1 MNWDRILF
9 IQVLEEL
16 LQVFMIFVGW
26 IIKCTPFAIISLIAA
41 AIGGQSDIS
50 EIMTQIGYLLA
61 AIMVGL
67 LIQLIVVYCG
77 MYAFFV
83 RKNPIPYLKQ
93 MVPAFTMAFACA
105 SSAATLPV
113 TIDCVIGSGTPVGIA
128 RFVLPLGATSKCRY
142 TFFSYEIIVFQFV
155 LILDS
160 LQSTWMGRQYKSYV
174 RVYGWHTKMELHQQ
188 LLTIFF

>member
-1 MNWDRILF
+1 MPAGVNWDVSRELSLLLLVHLDVPKLTLELLPLQRILT

-16 LQVFMIFVGW
+16 LQIFMIFVVW
-26 IIKCTPFAIISLIAA
+26 IIKCTPFAIISLIAS
-41 AIGGQSDIS
+41 AIGGQSDIN
-50 EIMTQIGYLLA
+50 EIMIQIGYLLA

-77 MYAFFV
+77 LYTFFV
-83 RKNPIPYLKQ
+83 RKNPILYVKQ

-113 TIDCVIGSGTPVGIA
+113 TIDCVVKSGTPVGIA

-142 TFFSYEIIVFQFV
+142 AFS
-155 LILDS
+155 L
-160 LQSTWMGRQYKSYV
+160 
-174 RVYGWHTKMELHQQ
+174 
-188 LLTIFF
+188 